1 MIKLFSY
8 IEQYLKLSESEKKS
22 IAENCC
28 FIELKKGDY
37 FLQLNEHCNKIG
49 FVNKGILRAFHY
61 DQDGN
66 DITKSFIQTQQFAT
80 NLKSFRDN
88 TLSDSLIVAEI
99 DTEVIVMTKENIANL
114 SLQIPN
120 WSEAVSYIIESKLL
134 EKMKHRTRMVN
145 QDATVRY
152 LDFLT
157 THKNLVNQVPL
168 RHIASYLGITQSSL
182 SRIRKSVLKNN
193 FLPNDKI

>member
-1 MIKLFSY
+1 MIELFSY
-8 IEQYLKLSESEKKS
+8 IEQYLKLSESDKK
-22 IAENCC
+22 IIKDNCR

-66 DITKSFIQTQQFAT
+66 AITKSFIQDKQFAT
-80 NLKSFRDN
+80 NLKSFRDH

-99 DTEVIVMTKENIANL
+99 DTEIVVMSKENIANV
-114 SLQIPN
+114 SLQIPD
-120 WSEAVSYIIESKLL
+120 WSKVVSYIIESKLL
-134 EKMKHRTRMVN
+134 EKMKQRTSMVN
-145 QDATVRY
+145 QDATGRY
-152 LDFLT
+152 LDFLK

-168 RHIASYLGITQSSL
+168 SHIASYLGITQYSL
-182 SRIRKSVLKNN
+182 SRIRKSLLKNN